1 MLGAIIGDIVGSR
14 YEFSNIKTED
24 FPLFDDKCRFTD
36 DTVMTIAV
44 FLGILNGKNDPKKT
58 AKAIELS
65 MAEYGNLYINAGYG
79 PRFTKWIEA
88 PVKEPYNSY
97 GNGSAMRVSSIAGC
111 FDDLKHV
118 EQFAEI
124 SASVTH
130 NHPEGIKGAKAIAGA
145 AFIARTG
152 GTKDDIKNYIKNNY
166 GYNIDFTL
174 DKIHPAYTFD
184 VSCQG
189 SVPVAIV
196 AALEGKD
203 FEDTIRKA
211 VSVGGDSDTIADMA
225 GAIAEGFYGIPDNI
239 KEKALTYLDERLRD
253 GVKKYDEMLQKK
265 IYDEERFKA
274 ACEFAAEKH
283 KGQKR
288 AGGADYITHPLEVA
302 RRLKEALYP
311 IEYAIAGVLHDILE
325 DTDATEEDIERLGGK
340 EVLKAVK
347 LLTKTK
353 GYDMQTYMT
362 GIAANDIAR
371 MVKST
376 DRIHNLECSVLRP
389 IDFRLKYM
397 HETENWFMGLDEGSR
412 LDTTIEETYEELEKY
427 NEISLWDI

>member
-14 YEFSNIKTED
+14 YEFNNIKTED

-44 FLGILNGKNDPKKT
+44 FLGILNGKNDPEKT

-79 PRFTKWIEA
+79 PRFIKWIEA

-152 GTKDDIKNYIKNNY
+152 GTKDDVKNYIKNNY
-166 GYNIDFTL
+166 DYNIDFTL
-174 DKIHPAYTFD
+174 YEIRPTYTFD

-196 AALEGKD
+196 AALEGRD

-225 GAIAEGFYGIPDNI
+225 GAIAEGFYGIPEDI

-265 IYDEERFKA
+265 IDDERRFKA

-302 RRLKEALYP
+302 RRLKDALYP
-311 IEYAIAGVLHDILE
+311 IEYAITGVLHDVLE
-325 DTDATEEDIERLGGK
+325 DTDATEEDILRLGGE

-347 LLTKTK
+347 LLTKTE
-353 GYDMQTYMT
+353 GYNMQTYMA
-362 GIAANDIAR
+362 GIASNDIAR
-371 MVKST
+371 MVKSA